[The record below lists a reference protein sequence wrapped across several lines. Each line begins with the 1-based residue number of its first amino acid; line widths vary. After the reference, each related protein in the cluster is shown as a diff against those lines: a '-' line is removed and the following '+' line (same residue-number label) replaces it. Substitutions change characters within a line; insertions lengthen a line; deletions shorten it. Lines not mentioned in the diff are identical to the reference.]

1 MLDLLGILFSSIM
14 MFLVILRAIQ
24 MDSTQPWFRPPRTGV
39 DRSGLKLRPDDA
51 NGQGPA
57 ARTPPRREPAQR

>member
-24 MDSTQPWFRPPRTGV
+24 LDSTQPWFQPPKTGV
-39 DRSGLKLRPDDA
+39 DSSGLKLRPGDA
-51 NGQGPA
+51 GGKEA
-57 ARTPPRREPAQR
+57 ARRTAPQRE